1 MSGKGSR
8 ARRVEAVRRARDDV
22 YASNG
27 GVCTTQPFICER
39 QARIYEAAYNQ
50 WRETYWRMERL
61 HDEMADVY
69 GYTPHMRSN
78 TRNQRP
84 A

>member
-8 ARRVEAVRRARDDV
+8 ERRKEAVRRARADV
-22 YASNG
+22 YASTG
-27 GVCTTQPFICER
+27 DVCTTQPFSCDR

-50 WRETYWRMERL
+50 WRAHYWRMERL
-61 HDEMADVY
+61 HGELAEVY

-78 TRNQRP
+78 G
-84 A
+84 